1 MYHQKKNMK
10 NARKLFVMAALV
22 GGLLPLVSSCR
33 TSKETIRTDVKVDTI
48 RVSDVVLKSPD
59 IFYNLTFDEICDT
72 VTGEIRP
79 INNIIVKSGDTLR
92 LWSEKNR
99 LTLQIDLLE
108 RIVSRQRDSIQK
120 ATSVQTE
127 KETIIKY
134 RTPTWIWLVLAG
146 AILTFLVSI
155 KVWRFF

>member
-1 MYHQKKNMK
+1 MRYLNP
-10 NARKLFVMAALV
+10 ATLAVFLAVFLF
-22 GGLLPLVSSCR
+22 GCR
-33 TSKETIRTDVKVDTI
+33 TKKETIRTEIKVDTI
-48 RVSDVVLKSPD
+48 LVSDVVLKSPD

-155 KVWRFF
+155 RVWRFF